1 MKTNETTTRLRTDAR
16 ALGLSNDTI
25 DDLFEWAMPRHI
37 DAVARMLAREI
48 EHRETGERQRLL
60 RRAKFPVMKSLDG
73 YDYTRAHARRLRR
86 CLLYTSPSPR
96 D

>member
-37 DAVARMLAREI
+37 DAVARMLARECVLAI
-48 EHRETGERQRLL
+48 CVPHCEQCFSAG
-60 RRAKFPVMKSLDG
+60 
-73 YDYTRAHARRLRR
+73 
-86 CLLYTSPSPR
+86 
-96 D
+96 